1 VYAVEDIL
9 KKVAAYLPEADLSPI
24 QRAYDYARMAH
35 EGVMRL
41 SGVPY
46 VQHPLA
52 VADLVATL
60 KLDIPS
66 VCAALL
72 HDVREDAPDRTT
84 DLEDR
89 FGHEVALIVEGVTK
103 LARYQFT
110 SRQEKQAENF
120 KKMLVAMSQDIR
132 VLLVKL
138 CDRLHNMR
146 ELEFHTP
153 AKQREISEETLRI
166 YAPLAERL
174 GIAWIRSELEDLSF
188 RYLWP
193 EEYAALKAQADARL
207 KERRG
212 FIRDVVETITG
223 LLEREGLSG
232 FEVTGR
238 PKHLFGIFKKM
249 RVQEIDLDH
258 VYDFVAFRVIV
269 SRVEECWLVLGYLHN
284 RWTPIPARFKDFIN
298 VPKPNGYRSLHTTVF
313 GPGGE
318 PMEIQIR
325 TWEMH
330 RIAESGIAAHW
341 TYKEGGGVVLK
352 DQERFNWLRQLIEWA
367 QEVRNPQQFL
377 ETVQESLFTDEVYV
391 FTPKGELRVLPR
403 GATPVDFAYEIHTE
417 VGHRCQGARVNHRLV
432 PLNTHLRSGDMVEIV
447 TAKHGRPRRDW
458 LTFVVTAK
466 AQNKIRSFFQAEARA
481 HAEELGRQVLDR
493 EFRRRGLN
501 LKKFL
506 ENEALA
512 QKVFDHFRCSAIEEL
527 YRLVGFEKVRA
538 ADILAVVAPDAP
550 VVAEVE
556 PPKPKE
562 AGRLREFFK
571 RRPKG
576 IAVDGVEDMLLHLAK
591 CCNPIP
597 GDDVV
602 AFVTRGRGVTIH
614 VSHCEAIRGADPER
628 LLPAH
633 WVQGTEGLFDVPVSV
648 RCMDEPGVLAR
659 VTKEIGDR
667 KANIASIMTHPL
679 GDHQADVRMV
689 LQVEDQEK
697 LETILRALR
706 RVKGVLGVE
715 RLRQAAS

>member
-1 VYAVEDIL
+1 MYVLDDVLRKVET
-9 KKVAAYLPEADLSPI
+9 YLPGADLDMI
-24 QRAYDYARMAH
+24 RRAYEYAARAH
-35 EGVMRL
+35 EGQKRL

-46 VQHPLA
+46 IQHPLA

-60 KLDIPS
+60 KLDVPS
-66 VCAALL
+66 ICAALL
-72 HDVREDAPDRTT
+72 HDVREDAPHASE
-84 DLEDR
+84 DLEER
-89 FGHEVALIVEGVTK
+89 FGREVAQIVEGVTK
-103 LARYQFT
+103 LQRYQFT
-110 SRQEKQAENF
+110 SRLEKQAENF

-138 CDRLHNMR
+138 CDRLNNMR
-146 ELEFHTP
+146 ELEFQP
-153 AKQREISEETLRI
+153 LAKQREISEETLRI
-166 YAPLAERL
+166 YAPLSERL
-174 GIAWIRSELEDLSF
+174 GIAWIRTELEDLSF

-193 EEYAALKAQADARL
+193 EEYASLKERADARL

-212 FIRDVVETITG
+212 FIRDVIDTISEM
-223 LLEREGLSG
+223 LEREGLQG

-249 RVQEIDLDH
+249 RAQEIDLDH

-269 SRVEECWLVLGYLHN
+269 GRVEECWLVLGYLHN

-318 PMEIQIR
+318 PMEVQVR

-330 RIAESGIAAHW
+330 RVAESGIAAHW
-341 TYKEGGGVVLK
+341 TYKEGGAVVLK

-367 QEVRNPQQFL
+367 QELRNPQQFL
-377 ETVQESLFTDEVYV
+377 ETVQESLFTDQVFV

-417 VGHRCQGARVNHRLV
+417 VGHRCQGARVNNRLV
-432 PLNTHLRSGDMVEIV
+432 PLNTHLRSGDMVEIL
-447 TAKHGRPRRDW
+447 TSKHGRPRRDW
-458 LTFVVTAK
+458 LAFTVTAK
-466 AQNKIRSFFQAEARA
+466 AQNKIRAFFQAEERA
-481 HAEELGRQVLDR
+481 HATEVGRQILDR
-493 EFRRRGLN
+493 EFRRRGLA
-501 LKKFL
+501 LKKAMDDPEAVRRVL
-506 ENEALA
+506 ER
-512 QKVFDHFRCSAIEEL
+512 FRCSTLEEL
-527 YRLVGFEKVRA
+527 YRLVAVEKVRV
-538 ADILAVVAPDAP
+538 ADVVTEVAPDAP
-550 VVAEVE
+550 PVPQKEPE
-556 PPKPKE
+556 PPREP
-562 AGRLREFFK
+562 GRLRDLFR

-597 GDDVV
+597 GDEIV

-614 VSHCEAIRGADPER
+614 AQGCAGIRGVDPDR

-633 WVQGTEGLFDVPVSV
+633 WVKGTEGLYDVPVSA
-648 RCMDEPGVLAR
+648 RCIDEPGVLAR

-667 KANIASIMTHPL
+667 KANIASIMTLPL

-689 LQVEDQEK
+689 LQVEDLGQ
-697 LETILRALR
+697 LEAILRALR
-706 RVKGVLGVE
+706 RVKGVVGVE
-715 RLRQAAS
+715 RLRQSGA